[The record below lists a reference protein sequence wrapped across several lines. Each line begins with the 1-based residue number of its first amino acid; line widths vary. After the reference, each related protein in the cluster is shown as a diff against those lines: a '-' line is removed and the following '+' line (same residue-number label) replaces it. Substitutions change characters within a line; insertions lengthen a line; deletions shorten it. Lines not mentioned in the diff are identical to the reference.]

1 MISASMAPLSSAP
14 ELVEIT
20 TFDPP
25 VRGKLHRPETAEARG
40 GIVLA
45 HGAGSNAEAP
55 LLRALAAAFARA
67 GWAALRCDL
76 PYRQVRGGPP
86 RPGDAARDRAGLR
99 NAAAAMRQW
108 TSGPVCLGGHSY
120 GGRQT
125 TMLLA
130 EDPEAAR
137 ALLLMSYPLHP
148 PDKPAQLRTAHF
160 PELRTPCLFF
170 HGSKDPFGTL
180 DEMRQAL
187 ALIPAPVRLEAV
199 QGAGHD
205 RRKADET
212 AVVSAF
218 FEFIE
223 K

>member
-1 MISASMAPLSSAP
+1 MASLSDTAEP
-14 ELVEIT
+14 VEIT
-20 TFDPP
+20 AMDPP
-25 VRGKLHRPETAEARG
+25 VRGRLHRPETGADRG

-55 LLRALAAAFARA
+55 LLRALAGAFARA
-67 GWAALRCDL
+67 GWAALRCNL
-76 PYRQVRGGPP
+76 PYRQERAGGPP
-86 RPGDAARDRAGLR
+86 RPGDAARDRAGLQ
-99 NAAAAMRQW
+99 NAASAMRQW

-120 GGRQT
+120 GGRQA

-130 EDPEAAR
+130 EAPESGR
-137 ALLLMSYPLHP
+137 ALLLLSYPLHP

-160 PELRTPCLFF
+160 PKLNTPCLFF

-180 DEMRQAL
+180 DEMRRAL
-187 ALIPAPVRLEAV
+187 TLIPAATRLEAV
-199 QGAGHD
+199 DGAGHD
-205 RRKADET
+205 LRKASET

-218 FEFIE
+218 IEFIE